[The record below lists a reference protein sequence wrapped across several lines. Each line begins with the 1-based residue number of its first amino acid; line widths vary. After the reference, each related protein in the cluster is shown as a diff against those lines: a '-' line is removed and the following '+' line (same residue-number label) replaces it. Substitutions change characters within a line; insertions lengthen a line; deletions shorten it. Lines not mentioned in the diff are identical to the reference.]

1 MKHIQKTAVAAA
13 LMLSAA
19 LPLSSC
25 SKAEKAAA
33 PDLKALEDK
42 AAAGDPAAANDLGEI
57 YAGGALVP
65 ADYGAAYYW
74 YKKSAEKNYP
84 RAVFNIGVMKI
95 TGRGIEQDKK
105 EGCLLVKKAE
115 DLGSADAK
123 KARPVI
129 LSRRQNP
136 ERRYADVT
144 RNNFRTVLSGRFA
157 DSPFGSTCETSWNAD
172 VLN

>member
-1 MKHIQKTAVAAA
+1 MNSSLKAVMAAA
-13 LMLSAA
+13 FMLIAA
-19 LPLSSC
+19 LPLASC
-25 SKAEKAAA
+25 SKEEKAAA
-33 PDLKALEDK
+33 PDLKALEEK

-115 DLGSADAK
+115 DLGSEDAK

-129 LSRRQNP
+129 CRG
-136 ERRYADVT
+136 E
-144 RNNFRTVLSGRFA
+144 
-157 DSPFGSTCETSWNAD
+157 
-172 VLN
+172 

>member
-1 MKHIQKTAVAAA
+1 MNSSLKAVMAAA
-13 LMLSAA
+13 FMLIAA
-19 LPLSSC
+19 LPLASC
-25 SKAEKAAA
+25 SREEKAAA
-33 PDLKALEDK
+33 PDLKALEEK

-65 ADYGAAYYW
+65 ADYG
-74 YKKSAEKNYP
+74 
-84 RAVFNIGVMKI
+84 VFNIGVMKI

-129 LSRRQNP
+129 CRG
-136 ERRYADVT
+136 E
-144 RNNFRTVLSGRFA
+144 
-157 DSPFGSTCETSWNAD
+157 
-172 VLN
+172 

>member
-33 PDLKALEDK
+33 PDLKALEEK

-74 YKKSAEKNYP
+74 YKKSP
-84 RAVFNIGVMKI
+84 RRKTIPARYS
-95 TGRGIEQDKK
+95 T
-105 EGCLLVKKAE
+105 
-115 DLGSADAK
+115 SA
-123 KARPVI
+123 
-129 LSRRQNP
+129 S
-136 ERRYADVT
+136 
-144 RNNFRTVLSGRFA
+144 
-157 DSPFGSTCETSWNAD
+157 
-172 VLN
+172 

>member
-33 PDLKALEDK
+33 PDLKALEEK

-105 EGCLLVKKAE
+105 EGCLLVK
-115 DLGSADAK
+115 
-123 KARPVI
+123 RPRT
-129 LSRRQNP
+129 SEAPTRRRQGPSSAAANKREALP
-136 ERRYADVT
+136 GPGRSHLAAEH
-144 RNNFRTVLSGRFA
+144 RT
-157 DSPFGSTCETSWNAD
+157 
-172 VLN
+172 